1 MVDPRRSYC
10 PQIGTSVTGWKSLGS
25 TQNRGKTLDTHSMAV
40 VQPAAQPEVAG
51 GLQPATCL
59 GRTCLKWTP
68 DGELSAQDVQLILQ
82 RLGQVDAQIGVG

>member
-1 MVDPRRSYC
+1 M
-10 PQIGTSVTGWKSLGS
+10 TSPKSLGS
-25 TQNRGKTLDTHSMAV
+25 IQNRSKTLDTHSVAGA
-40 VQPAAQPEVAG
+40 QSCAQPEVAG
-51 GLQPATCL
+51 GLQPTTCL